1 MYKDKIEKFV
11 NYGNKV
17 SDDTVKTLALG
28 QVLAVLIVVGMSYDY
43 KSSFISVIPFTLL
56 AFIFYF
62 LFTKTNKDK
71 KQIFLFIGIEAIII
85 SFTLQ
90 VGCFFAIEPMQRD
103 KKIVLISCL
112 ILANLFIPL
121 IMILIS
127 KLMINRK
134 RELPPAATAGAIAP
148 FAALG
153 TVFAKIDRS
162 NSSNNFHILLAFLAC
177 IFLVFHIY
185 FIKYY
190 YAKKLEKI
198 SEVIEDE
205 SN

>member
-1 MYKDKIEKFV
+1 MSDRVIKLSGEVMGDMLSVYINQKPEKDEI
-11 NYGNKV
+11 
-17 SDDTVKTLALG
+17 
-28 QVLAVLIVVGMSYDY
+28 
-43 KSSFISVIPFTLL
+43 
-56 AFIFYF
+56 
-62 LFTKTNKDK
+62 
-71 KQIFLFIGIEAIII
+71 
-85 SFTLQ
+85 
-90 VGCFFAIEPMQRD
+90 C
-103 KKIVLISCL
+103 
-112 ILANLFIPL
+112 PL